1 MLARVVERL
10 RLCRTIDSIVI
21 AAPEGP
27 ENEPLAEE
35 ARRLET
41 PVWRGSQQDV
51 LARYIGAA
59 EAHDIDPVVRI
70 TADCPLLDPFLVDRT
85 VGEYLRLRPQGVDLV
100 CNTWP
105 RRWPRGL
112 DAEVLARSA
121 LERAHAV
128 ENDPAVREHV
138 TLAIYQ
144 RTPPFRVAGL
154 ESERDLSGHRWT
166 VDTQDD
172 LAFMRGIYAALGKQ
186 IDAQVI
192 STQPIK
198 QDGIS
203 HQCTDCGSHDQPNQQ
218 GGQVWYQGA
227 TAVEQLAQAVPVSGL
242 ENEDVA

>member
-1 MLARVVERL
+1 MPGKTLASIEGRSMLARVVERL

-70 TADCPLLDPFLVDRT
+70 TADCPLLDPFLVDRI

-112 DAEVLARSA
+112 DTEVLARSA

-172 LAFMRGIYAALGKQ
+172 LAFMRGIYAALG
-186 IDAQVI
+186 
-192 STQPIK
+192 
-198 QDGIS
+198 DGNVEGRPFGLDDVLELLATRPELAALS
-203 HQCTDCGSHDQPNQQ
+203 AGVGEWGS
-218 GGQVWYQGA
+218 
-227 TAVEQLAQAVPVSGL
+227 SR
-242 ENEDVA
+242 